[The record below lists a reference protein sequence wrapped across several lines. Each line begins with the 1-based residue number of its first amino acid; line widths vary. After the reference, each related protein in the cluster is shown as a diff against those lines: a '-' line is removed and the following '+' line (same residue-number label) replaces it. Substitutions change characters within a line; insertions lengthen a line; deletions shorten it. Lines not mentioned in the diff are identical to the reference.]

1 MKPMD
6 RAASAA
12 RSLYRAQQTRER
24 ADERIRAAHIILR
37 VAALQERT
45 NELRVGNYVVTVGE
59 DVSVIEVVHVVDQLE
74 LC

>member
-1 MKPMD
+1 MKPME

-12 RSLYRAQQTRER
+12 RSLHRAQQTRER
-24 ADERIRAAHIILR
+24 ADERIRSAQVILR

-45 NELRVGNYVVTVGE
+45 SELRLGNYVVTVGE
-59 DVSVIEVVHVVDQLE
+59 EVSVTEVVHVVDQLH